1 MGKAVFNLE
10 IYAKGEPTSRPCF
23 IIINSVQNMYFQS
36 WLWWQAKWAQMHPS
50 FVSTTICEQ

>member
-10 IYAKGEPTSRPCF
+10 IYIKGEPTSKPCF
-23 IIINSVQNMYFQS
+23 IIINNVQIMP

-50 FVSTTICEQ
+50 FVSTTVCEQ